1 MRCLIAL
8 AMLVN
13 YEVIAQSDPFWT
25 IPVQGPPTLLYRTA
39 DSASV
44 VVARITG
51 DDVLLVRCEGAGW
64 CRAEDRQGRQGYVL
78 RSAVLPLTEFDDK
91 SAVRWMGKIFQE
103 EERLGRALDERFAA
117 GDSLGAQGA
126 GRALNDLDYER
137 NAALSLF
144 TPYFCRTGDIALLHL
159 LMLAIASNP
168 GSASEEPPYRL
179 TLALECRPDAFKQ
192 ALSTMDSVDAIVVIE
207 ATSDGLWM
215 RFDEKDPAE
224 VQRREALL
232 RTLRE

>member
-1 MRCLIAL
+1 MRCLIVL
-8 AMLVN
+8 AMLVTC
-13 YEVIAQSDPFWT
+13 EVIAQSDPFWA
-25 IPVQGPPTLLYRTA
+25 IPVQGPTTLLYRTA

-78 RSAVLPLTEFDDK
+78 RSAVLPLTELDDK
-91 SAVRWMGKIFQE
+91 AAARWTGKIFQE
-103 EERLGRALDERFAA
+103 EERLGRTLNERFAA
-117 GDSLGAQGA
+117 GDSLATMAA
-126 GRALNDLDYER
+126 GRALNDHEYAW

-144 TPYFCRTGDIALLHL
+144 TPYFYRTGDIALLRS
-159 LMLAIASNP
+159 LMSAIAANP

-192 ALSTMDSVDAIVVIE
+192 ALATMDSVDATVVIE
-207 ATSDGLWM
+207 ATSNGLWM
-215 RFDEKDPAE
+215 RFDEKYPAE
-224 VQRREALL
+224 VQRRESLMK
-232 RTLRE
+232 TLHE

>member
-1 MRCLIAL
+1 MRCLIVL

-13 YEVIAQSDPFWT
+13 CEVIAQSDPFWA
-25 IPVQGPPTLLYRTA
+25 IPIQGPPTPIYRTA
-39 DSASV
+39 DSSSV
-44 VVARITG
+44 VVVRITS

-64 CRAEDRQGRQGYVL
+64 CRAEDRQGRQGYVP
-78 RSAVLPLTEFDDK
+78 RSVVLPLTELDDK
-91 SAVRWMGKIFQE
+91 AAARWMGKIFQE
-103 EERLGRALDERFAA
+103 EERLGRALNERVAA
-117 GDSLGAQGA
+117 GDSLATMAA

-144 TPYFCRTGDIALLHL
+144 TPYFCRTGDIGLLHL
-159 LMLAIASNP
+159 LMFAIGANP
-168 GSASEEPPYRL
+168 GSASEGPPYRL

-192 ALSTMDSVDAIVVIE
+192 ALATMDSADATVVIE
-207 ATSDGLWM
+207 ATSDGLMM